1 VVSRNPLKG
10 WLPMAVGLVAVVLGA
25 LWTLQ
30 GLGFIQG
37 SVMTGV
43 SAWAIAGPIVA
54 LAGLVLIVIGVRAR
68 ARAKRG

>member
-1 VVSRNPLKG
+1 MSPNPLKG
-10 WLPMAVGLVAVVLGA
+10 WLPMAVGLVGVVLGA

-30 GLGFIQG
+30 GLGYIQG

>member
-1 VVSRNPLKG
+1 VVSQNPLKG
-10 WLPMAVGLVAVVLGA
+10 WLPMAVGLVGVVLGA

-54 LAGLVLIVIGVRAR
+54 VAGLVLIVIGVRAR